1 MNNESSLGEFEVQSA
16 REFIDQVNNSPLQV
30 VGVSETG
37 LVLAQSESAKRLI
50 QPSSEEW
57 LGDCLD
63 VNDRARFGM
72 IFERFMRGEQVEDF
86 SVEVGD
92 ENAENGTGI
101 HLGFHLVWDK
111 RGYVVVQVHDN
122 TDFVE
127 ERRKLLSAAETKALT
142 DELTKLP
149 NRRSFNEKIAEELE
163 RFNRYGTVFSLIMLD
178 IDEFKAVNDAF
189 GHGSGDQVLI
199 ALARK
204 MKESVRALD
213 LVSRIGGEEFTI
225 LLAETGI
232 DGAKQRAELLRE
244 MVEDMV
250 VKTDQGDIDIT
261 ISLGVVSVRD
271 GDTAKSMLYDVDSA
285 MYQAKQGGRNQ
296 AVVLW

>member
-163 RFNRYGTVFSLIMLD
+163 RINRYGTVFSLIMLD